1 MIFLWALNVTS
12 LQVFCSSNLASKKGN
27 ADKEG
32 ITVNYDFNQ
41 INDKKYDE
49 DWCIGTVQSYYSF
62 FLYDVT
68 AANNA

>member
-1 MIFLWALNVTS
+1 MAS
-12 LQVFCSSNLASKKGN
+12 PQVFCSSILESKKGN
-27 ADKEG
+27 ADNEG

-49 DWCIGTVQSYYSF
+49 DWTVQSDYLF

>member
-1 MIFLWALNVTS
+1 MAS
-12 LQVFCSSNLASKKGN
+12 LQVFCSSNLESKKGN
-27 ADKEG
+27 ADNEG

-49 DWCIGTVQSYYSF
+49 DWCIGTVQSYHLF

-68 AANNA
+68 AVKNA

>member
-1 MIFLWALNVTS
+1 MAS
-12 LQVFCSSNLASKKGN
+12 LQVFCSSNLESKKGN
-27 ADKEG
+27 ADNEG

-49 DWCIGTVQSYYSF
+49 DWCIGTVQSDYLF

>member
-1 MIFLWALNVTS
+1 MAS
-12 LQVFCSSNLASKKGN
+12 LQVFCSSNLESKKGN
-27 ADKEG
+27 ADNEG

-49 DWCIGTVQSYYSF
+49 DWTVQSEYLF

-68 AANNA
+68 AANSA